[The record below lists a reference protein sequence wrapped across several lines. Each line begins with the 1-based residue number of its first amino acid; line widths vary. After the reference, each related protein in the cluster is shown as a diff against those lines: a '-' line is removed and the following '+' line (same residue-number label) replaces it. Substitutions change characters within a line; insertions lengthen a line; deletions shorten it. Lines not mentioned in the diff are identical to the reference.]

1 MDLENKLKR
10 NTKTCLLKCTWD
22 VEGEHVIKLN

>member
-10 NTKTCLLKCTWD
+10 NTKTCLLKCTWEL
-22 VEGEHVIKLN
+22 EGEQVYDK

>member
-1 MDLENKLKR
+1 MDLENKLRR

-22 VEGEHVIKLN
+22 QEGAQVIN